1 MQMSGLKN
9 EQGFTCKE
17 ICVLSASIN
26 GKMNIL
32 ICILN
37 MTFVSKITEHKL
49 FQKLITCNWPEPNI
63 QESKSNP
70 CLGLMNKKSYNFV
83 IQIIIYMYRH
93 QLLILITSIRDL
105 FSLSLT
111 YISIWDVMINIATCN
126 HLITYD
132 ENK

>member
-1 MQMSGLKN
+1 
-9 EQGFTCKE
+9 
-17 ICVLSASIN
+17 
-26 GKMNIL
+26 
-32 ICILN
+32 
-37 MTFVSKITEHKL
+37 
-49 FQKLITCNWPEPNI
+49 
-63 QESKSNP
+63 
-70 CLGLMNKKSYNFV
+70 
-83 IQIIIYMYRH
+83 MYRH

>member
-1 MQMSGLKN
+1 
-9 EQGFTCKE
+9 
-17 ICVLSASIN
+17 
-26 GKMNIL
+26 
-32 ICILN
+32 
-37 MTFVSKITEHKL
+37 
-49 FQKLITCNWPEPNI
+49 
-63 QESKSNP
+63 
-70 CLGLMNKKSYNFV
+70 MNKKSYNFV

-111 YISIWDVMINIATCN
+111 YISIWDVMINIVTCN